1 MSNASAFLARSGRT
15 LAPLAGLI
23 VVLVAAVITTPGS
36 FTVDVLRLVLFQIG
50 LIGVT
55 AIGQTLVLLVGGID
69 LSIGAVMTLAT
80 VIVATTTN
88 GDDSALLVAVVLA
101 VLAGL
106 AVGAANS
113 ALVQLRSVPPFVA
126 TFATFVLV
134 QGIIVAWTRGAPSG
148 AIPDAMRWLG
158 IGRLFDFIPVPAV
171 VFAVLAVVVGLVLVR
186 TTLGRRVYATGAN
199 PRAARLSGVPTGW
212 IVTGAYLASALTAVL
227 AGLINA
233 GYIGY
238 VDAGLSRSLDL
249 NSIAAA
255 VIGGVALTGG
265 KGRIGQTVVGV
276 VLLAVL
282 LTWLVQLGAGAG
294 AQLIVSGIVILGAV
308 WLQSGRFTLSTI
320 RHLTRRT
327 TTAERG

>member
-1 MSNASAFLARSGRT
+1 MNRVATLFSRGGRV
-15 LAPLAGLI
+15 LAPLAGLV
-23 VVLVAAVITTPGS
+23 VVLVLAAITTPQS
-36 FTVDVLRLVLFQIG
+36 FTIDVVRLVLFQIG

-55 AIGQTLVLLVGGID
+55 AIGQTLVLLIGGID
-69 LSIGAVMTLAT
+69 LSIGAVMTLTT
-80 VIVATTTN
+80 VIVASYTV
-88 GDDSALLVAVVLA
+88 GDDSRLPVALL
-101 VLAGL
+101 L
-106 AVGAANS
+106 AVGAGLVVGIANA

-148 AIPDAMRWLG
+148 SIPDALDWIG
-158 IGRLFDFIPVPAV
+158 IGRVFGVIPVPAI
-171 VFAVLAVVVGLVLVR
+171 VFAVLAVVVGLVLAR
-186 TTLGRRVYATGAN
+186 TTVGRRVYATGSNA
-199 PRAARLSGVPTGW
+199 RAARLSGIPTGW
-212 IVTGAYLASALTAVL
+212 VVAGAYVASALTAVL

-294 AQLIVSGIVILGAV
+294 AQLIVSGVVILAAV
-308 WLQSGRFTLSTI
+308 WLQSGRFTI
-320 RHLTRRT
+320 RT
-327 TTAERG
+327 TRQASERGSE